1 MNRHSAFPDNADA
14 SPERAGAARTA
25 PQLAMDDEDVRALAK
40 AKATLQRP
48 SLAIRLAS
56 MVGTR
61 IDTLLRHIPGG
72 AHDKITDIAEAAL
85 RKCLDVALKTLPAE
99 STPAAGARMST
110 GVSARRP
117 PSEAGSAG
125 FPPDAD
131 PVSRPGG
138 LFRTAPSATVP
149 PSKSPVRAL
158 ARLTDR
164 VAQGARAQS
173 RTLHKLAVIGT
184 GAAGGAFGMIALPA
198 ELPVTTTLMFRS
210 ICSIAQD
217 KGERLADPAVQMQCL
232 LVLALGGPASDD
244 DDAQWGYFMVR
255 SALAQAVSRAS
266 SELAAKGLGAHSSS
280 VLLQLIRQIASR
292 LSVQISEQ
300 IAAKS
305 VPALGAV
312 FGAAINAAFIDH
324 FQKIADAHFT
334 VRSLERRY
342 GEQAV
347 RAQWDVLPD

>member
-1 MNRHSAFPDNADA
+1 MAAIRHDDMSDA
-14 SPERAGAARTA
+14 SMSDADTRALGAA
-25 PQLAMDDEDVRALAK
+25 K
-40 AKATLQRP
+40 AILRRP

-61 IDTLLRHIPGG
+61 IDTLLRHVPGG

-85 RKCLDVALKTLPAE
+85 RKCLDAALKTLPAE
-99 STPAAGARMST
+99 PIAAAAPVAAERDRPAGAGWRSNERPAVGST
-110 GVSARRP
+110 HPAHPTRP
-117 PSEAGSAG
+117 VAIPA
-125 FPPDAD
+125 
-131 PVSRPGG
+131 SR
-138 LFRTAPSATVP
+138 
-149 PSKSPVRAL
+149 SPVRAL
-158 ARLTDR
+158 ARFTDR
-164 VAQGARAQS
+164 LAQGARAQS
-173 RTLHKLAVIGT
+173 KTLHKLAVIGT
-184 GAAGGAFGMIALPA
+184 GAAGGAFGLIALPA

-210 ICSIAQD
+210 ICAIAQD
-217 KGERLADPAVQMQCL
+217 KGEHLADPAVQMQCL
-232 LVLALGGPASDD
+232 LVLALGGPATDD

-300 IAAKS
+300 VAAKS

-312 FGAAINAAFIDH
+312 FGAAINAAFMDH

-334 VRSLERRY
+334 VRALERRY
-342 GEQAV
+342 GEAMV
-347 RAQWDVLPD
+347 RAHWDALPG

>member
-1 MNRHSAFPDNADA
+1 MNRHSAFPDRPDGPDSPDA
-14 SPERAGAARTA
+14 SAQRRVEAAPGAARHTPMGDA
-25 PQLAMDDEDVRALAK
+25 DLRALAA
-40 AKATLQRP
+40 AKTTLLRP

-85 RKCLDVALKTLPAE
+85 RKCLDVAVKTLPS
-99 STPAAGARMST
+99 STSVTSSSST
-110 GVSARRP
+110 SPP
-117 PSEAGSAG
+117 PSA
-125 FPPDAD
+125 P
-131 PVSRPGG
+131 
-138 LFRTAPSATVP
+138 RTLT
-149 PSKSPVRAL
+149 
-158 ARLTDR
+158 RLTGR
-164 VAQGARAQS
+164 LTQATRAQS

-210 ICSIAQD
+210 ICAIAQD
-217 KGERLADPAVQMQCL
+217 KGETLADPAVQMQCL

-266 SELAAKGLGAHSSS
+266 SELAAKGIGAHSSS

-324 FQKIADAHFT
+324 FQHIADAHFT
-334 VRSLERRY
+334 VRALERRY
-342 GEQAV
+342 GEEAV
-347 RAQWDVLPD
+347 RAQWDALPA